1 MVAQR
6 LSGDRAQ
13 WALIGGS
20 ASECCLGD
28 AGSGLVWSWG
38 AVHGQLGGA
47 GCGLFVVGRLVVV
60 VPAGQLVGVR
70 QFCGIALFGGVALL
84 DFGQRAASVGEVVCG
99 FSPGAH
105 PHRVVGVSGGFGGG
119 DVANVG

>member
-13 WALIGGS
+13 WTLSGGS
-20 ASECCLGD
+20 VSERSLGG

-47 GCGLFVVGRLVVV
+47 GCGLFVVGGLVVV
-60 VPAGQLVGVR
+60 VPAGQLV
-70 QFCGIALFGGVALL
+70 
-84 DFGQRAASVGEVVCG
+84 
-99 FSPGAH
+99 
-105 PHRVVGVSGGFGGG
+105 
-119 DVANVG
+119 